1 MPTYDSDLFDS
12 PAPLARVSL
21 KNLHTGK
28 AVNDVPILID
38 TGADLTL
45 IPRTFVDELK
55 WDTEAE
61 AGYELEGF
69 DGRKTVARSVQLGLT
84 FLGQTFRGRF
94 VVLDSQ
100 SGILGRNVLN
110 HFAILLD
117 GPQLIW
123 REHNESAK

>member
-1 MPTYDSDLFDS
+1 MPTYDSSQFDP

-21 KNLHTGK
+21 KNLHTGN
-28 AVNDVPILID
+28 AVNDVPMLID

-45 IPRTFVDELK
+45 IPRTFVDELE
-55 WDTEAE
+55 WDTEAD
-61 AGYELEGF
+61 AAYELEGF

-84 FLGQTFRGRF
+84 FLGRTFRGRF
-94 VVLDSQ
+94 VVLDSK

-117 GPQLIW
+117 GPRLSW
-123 REHNESAK
+123 REQKDSSE